1 MQWTSGARRITA
13 ILSLLVI
20 FVSSLLAPA
29 AQAQTNAG
37 VIKVTAVDE
46 SEKPVSGAVVELK
59 LKGAVVGATTTNDK
73 GEAEFTKVAHGTY
86 EVGIA
91 KDTFEPLTQT
101 DLILAAGA
109 SVEVK
114 FTMIPKVQLKDV
126 VVNVN
131 EKNEDPLE
139 KGGAR
144 ADTLLRADV

>member
-1 MQWTSGARRITA
+1 MQSTSGFHNITS

-59 LKGAVVGATTTNDK
+59 LKGAVVGTATTNEK
-73 GEAEFTKVAHGTY
+73 GEAEFTNITQGTY
-86 EVGIA
+86 EVSIR
-91 KDTFEPLTQT
+91 KDTFEPLTQS

-126 VVNVN
+126 VVN
-131 EKNEDPLE
+131 
-139 KGGAR
+139 
-144 ADTLLRADV
+144 